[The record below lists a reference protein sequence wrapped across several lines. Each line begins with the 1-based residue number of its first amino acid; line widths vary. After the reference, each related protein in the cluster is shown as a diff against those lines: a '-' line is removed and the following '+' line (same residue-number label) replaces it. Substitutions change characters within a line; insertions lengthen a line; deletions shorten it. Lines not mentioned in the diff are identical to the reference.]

1 MNNIL
6 ILEDEAVI
14 RSALKRLLERNGY
27 GVSVAESVEQ
37 ALQRCDLSVYDLIL
51 ADLRLPGAPGT
62 DIIGHCK
69 DAPVLVMTSYSSVR
83 NAVEAMKRG
92 AVDYIAKPFDHD
104 ELLIVIKRVL
114 EEQRITRQNQALRID
129 LQRNYPIAGMIGNCK
144 PMREVFDRIHKVA
157 PTDTTVLI
165 QGESGTG
172 KELVARAIHEKSPRN
187 QAPIITVNCAA
198 IPEGLIEAEL
208 FGHVKGAFT
217 GATESRRGVV
227 ASADGGSL
235 FLDEIGELPLSAQ
248 AQLLRVL
255 QNGEIRQIGSP
266 LCHYVDVRLIAATNR
281 NLKELVAQNL
291 FRNDLY
297 FRLQVMEISLPP
309 LRERG
314 DDILELAQ
322 YLLHKTCQ
330 KLSHP
335 QLTFSAE
342 ALKVIRDYFWPGNVR
357 ELENAIERAV
367 ILGDSDQV
375 TSQQLAIDAV
385 RSGIGDLVVL
395 DDRSQ
400 GADLSLDDYF
410 RKFVL
415 EHQEKLS
422 ETEISARLGISR
434 KSLWERRKRLGIP
447 RK

>member
-1 MNNIL
+1 MKNIL

-27 GVSVAESVEQ
+27 QVSAAESVEQ
-37 ALQRCDLSVYDLIL
+37 ALERGDLGGYNLIL

-62 DIIGHCK
+62 DIIAYCNEV
-69 DAPVLVMTSYSSVR
+69 PVLVMTSYSSVR

-104 ELLIVIKRVL
+104 ELLMVIKRVL
-114 EEQRITRQNQALRID
+114 EEQRITRQNQALRTD

-157 PTDTTVLI
+157 PCDTTVLI

-172 KELVARAIHEKSPRN
+172 KELVARAIHEQSPRK

-266 LCHYVDVRLIAATNR
+266 LCHHVDVRLIAATNR

-314 DDILELAQ
+314 DDIFELAQ

-335 QLTFSAE
+335 QLTFSVE
-342 ALKVIRDYFWPGNVR
+342 ALKAIRDYYWPGNVR

-375 TSQQLAIDAV
+375 TSQQLAIDTV
-385 RSGIGDLVVL
+385 RGGSDDLVVFN
-395 DDRSQ
+395 DYAK

-415 EHQEKLS
+415 QHQEMLT
-422 ETEISARLGISR
+422 ETEISSRLGISR
-434 KSLWERRKRLGIP
+434 KSLWERRKRLRIP

>member
-1 MNNIL
+1 
-6 ILEDEAVI
+6 
-14 RSALKRLLERNGY
+14 
-27 GVSVAESVEQ
+27 
-37 ALQRCDLSVYDLIL
+37 
-51 ADLRLPGAPGT
+51 
-62 DIIGHCK
+62 
-69 DAPVLVMTSYSSVR
+69 
-83 NAVEAMKRG
+83 
-92 AVDYIAKPFDHD
+92 
-104 ELLIVIKRVL
+104 
-114 EEQRITRQNQALRID
+114 
-129 LQRNYPIAGMIGNCK
+129 
-144 PMREVFDRIHKVA
+144 MRDVFDRIHKVA

-172 KELVARAIHEKSPRN
+172 KELVARAIHEQSSRN

-198 IPEGLIEAEL
+198 IPEGLIESEL

-217 GATESRRGVV
+217 GASEARRGVV

-255 QNGEIRQIGSP
+255 QNGEIRQVGSP
-266 LCHYVDVRLIAATNR
+266 LCHHVDVRLIAATNR
-281 NLKELVAQNL
+281 NLKALVTQNL
-291 FRNDLY
+291 FRSDLF

-314 DDILELAQ
+314 DDIIELAQ

-330 KLSHP
+330 KLNHP
-335 QLTFSAE
+335 QLAFSAE
-342 ALKVIRDYFWPGNVR
+342 ALQAIRGYFWPGNVR

-367 ILGDSDQV
+367 ILGDSHQV

-385 RSGIGDLVVL
+385 RGASEDLGFFEHGTKA
-395 DDRSQ
+395 S
-400 GADLSLDDYF
+400 DLSLDDYF

-415 EHQEKLS
+415 EHQDRLT
-422 ETEISARLGISR
+422 ETEISSRLGISR

>member
-1 MNNIL
+1 MNSIM

-27 GVSVAESVEQ
+27 QVSAAESVEQ
-37 ALQRCDLSVYDLIL
+37 ALEQHDLSIFNLII

-62 DIIGHCK
+62 DIIDHCN
-69 DAPVLVMTSYSSVR
+69 DVPVLVMTSYSSVR

-114 EEQRITRQNQALRID
+114 GEQRVARQNQALRID
-129 LQRNYPIAGMIGNCK
+129 MQRNYPIAGMIGDCK
-144 PMREVFDRIHKVA
+144 SMRDVFDRIHKVA

-172 KELVARAIHEKSPRN
+172 KELVARAIHEQSPRN
-187 QAPIITVNCAA
+187 KAPIITVNCAA
-198 IPEGLIEAEL
+198 IPEGLIESEL
-208 FGHVKGAFT
+208 FGHVRGAFT
-217 GATESRRGVV
+217 GASEARRGVV
-227 ASADGGSL
+227 ASADGGTL

-255 QNGEIRQIGSP
+255 QNGEVRQIGSS

-291 FRNDLY
+291 FRGDLY
-297 FRLQVMEISLPP
+297 FRLQVMEVSLPP

-314 DDILELAQ
+314 EDIIELAK
-322 YLLHKTCQ
+322 YLLDKTCQ
-330 KLSHP
+330 KLNHP
-335 QLTFSAE
+335 PLTFSTE
-342 ALKVIRDYFWPGNVR
+342 AIEVIRAYFWPGNVR

-375 TSQQLAIDAV
+375 TSQQLAIDAN
-385 RSGIGDLVVL
+385 RGNSEELAFFGS
-395 DDRSQ
+395 RAKPS
-400 GADLSLDDYF
+400 DLSLDDYF

-415 EHQEKLS
+415 EHQDKLT
-422 ETEISARLGISR
+422 ETEISSRLGISR